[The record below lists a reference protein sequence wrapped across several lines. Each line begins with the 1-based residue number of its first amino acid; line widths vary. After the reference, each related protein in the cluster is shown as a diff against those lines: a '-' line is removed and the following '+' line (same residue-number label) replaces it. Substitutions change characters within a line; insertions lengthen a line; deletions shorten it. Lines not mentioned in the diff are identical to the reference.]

1 MKVEVI
7 EVELVDPP
15 TPKEVYIFK
24 ATEAKN
30 TGVNMTFAVVSARWS
45 IYLLEEVFAN
55 INPAI

>member
-30 TGVNMTFAVVSARWS
+30 TGVNMTFAVVSAR
-45 IYLLEEVFAN
+45 
-55 INPAI
+55 